1 MARKNKGYSERRKP
15 YKVYLDWIEK
25 LSKTGRMMEKTL
37 SEEKFNSKYSSIQKR
52 NEIARKKGQ
61 DKKVVRNI
69 SRELAYDAYVFSR
82 DEEKE
87 IRSREVQE
95 RIILARMKGQ
105 KVDLKEIKDKV
116 EEDIKKWGDDM
127 VWTDKDG
134 ELVVANSKRQ
144 AVYVNLLLHGATR
157 GAVGFIDSDG
167 AIY

>member
-1 MARKNKGYSERRKP
+1 MARKNKGYSKRRKP
-15 YKVYLDWIEK
+15 YDAYKDWIIK
-25 LSKTGRMMEKTL
+25 LSKTGRIMEKTL

-52 NEIARKKGQ
+52 NEIAKKKGQ
-61 DKKVVRNI
+61 NNKVVRNI

-95 RIILARMKGQ
+95 RIELAKMKGQ

-116 EEDIKKWGDDM
+116 KEDIKKWGEDM
-127 VWTDKDG
+127 VWIDDDG
-134 ELVVANSKRQ
+134 NLVVAKSQRQ
-144 AVYVNLLLHGATR
+144 AIYVNLVLQGATR
-157 GAVGFIDSDG
+157 GAVGFVDENG